1 MNKHFTAVYLDSL
14 FFHRV
19 KVGMHAGTCVNWL
32 LINSLVW
39 VTVVTR
45 LWWFFFGNR
54 YILKLSCFASTG
66 TRCYAKLCFYFE
78 MWKQV
83 LKADVGKNCNIK
95 LLLPL
100 LIMHKTQVSCT
111 CFLFE
116 HGLLLHSSYTRWMC
130 PWVKCWPQQSWTVML
145 PVCCMTSPTLAPLS
159 FVLAC
164 TWSVPCV
171 VDCFIANS
179 FQLIVF
185 LHC

>member
-1 MNKHFTAVYLDSL
+1 MVIFLWRHIFSSHLVLLPLEPGVMQSYVSILRCENKFWKLMW
-14 FFHRV
+14 V
-19 KVGMHAGTCVNWL
+19 KTVNRL
-32 LINSLVW
+32 RLI
-39 VTVVTR
+39 
-45 LWWFFFGNR
+45 
-54 YILKLSCFASTG
+54 
-66 TRCYAKLCFYFE
+66 
-78 MWKQV
+78 
-83 LKADVGKNCNIK
+83 IK

-100 LIMHKTQVSCT
+100 LIMHKTQDSCT
-111 CFLFE
+111 CFLFK

-130 PWVKCWPQQSWTVML
+130 PWVKCWPQRSWTVML

-185 LHC
+185 LHR